1 VASQRASSLCRRES
15 CCCRTVA
22 VLHFTNLKFCPSP
35 FFDWRLGKIETEG
48 MESSYKA
55 DYRQPLPSQRSVSSE
70 GSRRSKASQKSV
82 GRYRRTEGGVDE
94 SLFSAS
100 KTEDKRGSS
109 APPPPSTKAKK
120 ASKVEMDSTVLT
132 TTDLDRIRRAAAPAG
147 QNDNQDEYTRQERE
161 AALERAKERKQ
172 RMLAM
177 EAQRKARQEKS
188 DLEIEDEQRSSSVVA
203 NAQHVREETLD
214 AVKNMNSQV
223 HAPTTCPPA
232 NPRTTSLKP
241 SRRCST
247 QSASPSATPSSSR
260 SKSSARSRPTRRRP
274 STGA

>member
-1 VASQRASSLCRRES
+1 
-15 CCCRTVA
+15 
-22 VLHFTNLKFCPSP
+22 
-35 FFDWRLGKIETEG
+35 

-100 KTEDKRGSS
+100 KTTEDKRGSS
-109 APPPPSTKAKK
+109 APPPPSTKNKK
-120 ASKVEMDSTVLT
+120 PPKVEMDSIVLT
-132 TTDLDRIRRAAAPAG
+132 TTDLDRIRRAAAPGG
-147 QNDNQDEYTRQERE
+147 QTDDQDEYNRQERE
-161 AALERAKERKQ
+161 AALAKAKERKQ

-188 DLEIEDEQRSSSVVA
+188 DLELEDEQRSSSVVA

-214 AVKNMNSQV
+214 AVKHMNAQV
-223 HAPTTCPPA
+223 CAPATPY
-232 NPRTTSLKP
+232 
-241 SRRCST
+241 
-247 QSASPSATPSSSR
+247 SPSPGIFFSE
-260 SKSSARSRPTRRRP
+260 
-274 STGA
+274 